1 MRLSEVQEFMAEVL
15 QKPRPLAEHA
25 ALAEATPRLIAG
37 NARLSPVEQLD
48 IYREQFWLR
57 HTGALEEDYKTLL
70 HVLGH
75 EAFHSLCADYIET
88 HPPDSFSLRDLGAK
102 LPEFLRTTKP
112 HAADALVVD
121 LARYE
126 WAFVDAFDAEGAPP
140 LDTAAIAAASEDDW
154 SRAKLE
160 LAPSVQLVHARY
172 PVDELRA
179 AVQRDESPER
189 PAPKDVHLVVW
200 RGPDA
205 MKYLDVEPAALALLQ
220 RLAKGEG
227 LASAC
232 EAIAAD
238 EPAVGEKVGP
248 WFQQWSQLGWIARV
262 VF

>member
-1 MRLSEVQEFMAEVL
+1 VRLSEVQEFMADVL
-15 QKPRPLAEHA
+15 LKPRPLAEHA
-25 ALAEATPRLIAG
+25 ALAAATPGVIAG
-37 NARLSPVEQLD
+37 NERLSPVEQLD

-57 HTGALEEDYKTLL
+57 HTGALEEDYTTLV

-75 EAFHSLCADYIET
+75 EAFHSMCADYIEA
-88 HPPDSFSLRDLGAK
+88 HPPDAWSLRDLGAK
-102 LPEFLRTTKP
+102 LPEFLRTTAP
-112 HAADALVVD
+112 FAEDALVCD

-126 WAFVDAFDAEGAPP
+126 WAFVDAFDAPDAPP
-140 LDTAAIAAASEDDW
+140 LDAAAIAAASEDDW

-160 LAPSVQLVHARY
+160 LAPSVQLVRAGF

-179 AVQRDESPER
+179 AVQKDESPER
-189 PAPKDVHLVVW
+189 PAAKDVHLVVW

-205 MKYLDVEPAALALLQ
+205 MKYLDVEPAALALLE

-232 EAIAAD
+232 EAIALE
-238 EPAVGEKVGP
+238 EPAIGEKVGP

>member
-1 MRLSEVQEFMAEVL
+1 MRLTEVQDFMAEVL

-25 ALAEATPRLIAG
+25 ALAEATPGLIAG
-37 NARLSPVEQLD
+37 SARLSPVEQLD

-57 HTGALEEDYKTLL
+57 HTGALEEDYRTLC

-75 EAFHSLCADYIET
+75 EAFHSLCADYIAAY
-88 HPPDSFSLRDLGAK
+88 PPDSFSLRDLGAK
-102 LPEFLRTTKP
+102 LPSFLETAEPWSGDTV
-112 HAADALVVD
+112 AQDV
-121 LARYE
+121 ARYE
-126 WAFVDAFDAEGAPP
+126 WAFVDSFDAPEAPP
-140 LDTAAIAAASEDDW
+140 LDTTAIASASEDDW

-160 LAPSVQLVHARY
+160 LAPSVQLVRARF

-179 AVQRDESPER
+179 AVQRDETPPR
-189 PAPKDVHLVVW
+189 PAAKDTFLVVW

-220 RLAKGEG
+220 RLQKGEG

-232 EAIAAD
+232 EAMAAE

>member
-1 MRLSEVQEFMAEVL
+1 MRLNELQEFMAEVL

-25 ALAEATPRLIAG
+25 ALAGATPEVIAG
-37 NARLSPVEQLD
+37 GERLSPVEQLD

-57 HTGALEEDYKTLL
+57 HTGALEEDYRTLC

-75 EAFHSLCADYIET
+75 DAFHSLCADYLAAY
-88 HPPDSFSLRDLGAK
+88 PPDSWSLRDLGAK
-102 LPEFLRTTKP
+102 LPEYLGKTAPWTD
-112 HAADALVVD
+112 DALAYD

-126 WAFVDAFDAEGAPP
+126 WAFVDAFDAPDAPP

-160 LAPSVQLVHARY
+160 LAPSVQLARARF

-179 AVQRDESPER
+179 AVQRGESPER
-189 PAPKDVHLVVW
+189 PAARDVHLVVW
-200 RGPDA
+200 RGADA
-205 MKYLDVEPAALALLQ
+205 MKYLDVEPAALALLE

-227 LASAC
+227 LAEAC
-232 EAIAAD
+232 EALTAA

-248 WFQQWSQLGWIARV
+248 WFQQWSQMGWIARV